1 MPNPQLKAL
10 KIVELEADMRR
21 LHRDELARHFASKA
35 SGRIVLTRLMR
46 SIIWQAHQRITRGLE
61 APIRGNLRTFWYRF
75 IKPVLA
81 HIDDDDAA
89 KKDPYDVMLRVFA
102 ELVMEHHL
110 LSYGD
115 FDFTDENW
123 ENRRIGERRP
133 EVVVF
138 AEKTGWVR
146 WLREVHETFSTTT
159 LALGGAPSALTSE
172 YTLAAL
178 RAAKLTP
185 DEHPLRLI
193 GLVDFD
199 PSGDIIARSFQ
210 DQLARLGWPNTTLET
225 LIEPSHYSALQL
237 EMFAFELPKR
247 QKTKT
252 EKWLGKTGGIGGRAL
267 GLEAESMPYE
277 RVLEL
282 LKVRLGVWARALNI

>member
-1 MPNPQLKAL
+1 MTQPKLKTL
-10 KIVELEADMRR
+10 RIVELESDIRR
-21 LHRDELARHFASKA
+21 LERPELARHFASKT

-46 SIIWQAHQRITRGLE
+46 STIWQAYKRIQSGLE
-61 APIRGNLRTFWYRF
+61 PPIRGNLRTFWYRF

-81 HIDDDDAA
+81 RIDDDDEA

-102 ELVMEHHL
+102 ELVLEHRL

-123 ENRRIGERRP
+123 ENRRIGVERP
-133 EVVVF
+133 ELVVF

-146 WLREVHETFSTTT
+146 WLREVHETYSCTT
-159 LALGGAPSALTSE
+159 LALGGAPSALSSE

-178 RAAKLTP
+178 KAEGLAP
-185 DEHPLRLI
+185 EHNPLRLI
-193 GLVDFD
+193 GLVDYD

-210 DQLARLGWPNTTLET
+210 EQLAELGWPQTTLET
-225 LIEPSHYSALQL
+225 LIEPSHYRADEL

-247 QKTKT
+247 QRTKT
-252 EKWLGKTGGIGGRAL
+252 EKWLEKTGGIGGEAL

-277 RVLEL
+277 RVLTL
-282 LKVRLGVWARALNI
+282 LAARLGS